1 MARFTVHSLP
11 GSGLVVNLQSDFLDW
26 LNTRLVAPLVPL
38 AAAPPPAQHLNP
50 VFAMEGDA
58 FVMLTQS
65 MAAVPVA
72 ALGGAVA
79 DLSVHQDE
87 ITRAVDMVFQ
97 GY

>member
-1 MARFTVHSLP
+1 
-11 GSGLVVNLQSDFLDW
+11 
-26 LNTRLVAPLVPL
+26 
-38 AAAPPPAQHLNP
+38 
-50 VFAMEGDA
+50 MEGGA

-79 DLSVHQDE
+79 DLSAHRDE
-87 ITRAVDMVFQ
+87 ITRAVDLVFQ